1 MRFTS
6 AALVLSLAVQCL
18 SGLTHALML
27 LPDTCWYME
36 YMETR
41 FYFILLYTFRHS
53 SAAAGVISS
62 EEANRAYLIF
72 QTFII
77 WFQVLN
83 KPRH

>member
-18 SGLTHALML
+18 SGLTDALML

-41 FYFILLYTFRHS
+41 FYFLFYYTLSGILLLLLLEYP
-53 SAAAGVISS
+53 
-62 EEANRAYLIF
+62 
-72 QTFII
+72 QK
-77 WFQVLN
+77 
-83 KPRH
+83 KPTEPI